1 MGPPHRTNL
10 CQIVSLFPRRS
21 SCFSLTKGFPT
32 VSTNSNRPAN
42 KSGGPDL
49 SQCFVAAPSLAT
61 LPPISD
67 SHPKASPGAAQYP
80 NVPVLPET
88 FHDAAPNL
96 LPMIQSR
103 AMVEARSMSISAET
117 PANPGF
123 ISMPYAEHLA
133 ICIVYDTPNMKLYL
147 TASDVERW
155 GVPVLEISQAAF
167 GNLTQLRNGFRAL
180 SNDGRVFRSL
190 EDDTYDA
197 TRLLFAPS
205 CFEQLPVRGTHVAM
219 VPHPNV
225 LLVTGDQ
232 DAEGLHIVL
241 TEARDVLKDGLAI
254 GPFMFRLS
262 KSGWEPWNPVLS
274 SADRKEFDGLM
285 IDMRDRDYARQQVLW
300 RAHPEKIAPFD
311 ELFIATY
318 KHLPRDRPDGLRT
331 VSVWGKH
338 VPSLLPKTDAIAFMI
353 GKKFQGVVPWSIVA
367 AQMEHELEPVG
378 VHPERYTAF
387 SFPTDEQLHDL
398 IQEAVRRGVSQEP

>member
-1 MGPPHRTNL
+1 M
-10 CQIVSLFPRRS
+10 
-21 SCFSLTKGFPT
+21 
-32 VSTNSNRPAN
+32 STNQNRTAS
-42 KSGGPDL
+42 KRGGPDL
-49 SQCFVAAPSLAT
+49 SKCFAAAPSLAT
-61 LPPISD
+61 LPPTSA
-67 SHPKASPGAAQYP
+67 SHPKASPGVAQYP
-80 NVPVLPET
+80 NVPVLPDT
-88 FHDAAPNL
+88 FQEAAPNL

-103 AMVEARSMSISAET
+103 AMVEARSLSISTEA

-123 ISMPYAEHLA
+123 IGMPYAEHLA

-155 GVPVLEISQAAF
+155 GVPAPEIYHAAIRNF
-167 GNLTQLRNGFRAL
+167 NHLRHGFRAL
-180 SNDGRVFRSL
+180 SNDGRVFCSL

-197 TRLLFAPS
+197 TRLLFDPS

-232 DAEGLHIVL
+232 DPEGLHTVL
-241 TEARDVLKDGLAI
+241 AEAREVSKDGLAI

-285 IDMRDRDYARQQVLW
+285 IDMLDRDYARQQVLW
-300 RAHPEKIAPFD
+300 RAHPEKVAPFD

-331 VSVWGKH
+331 VSVWTKYA
-338 VPSLLPKTDAIAFMI
+338 PSLLPKTDAIVFVI
-353 GKKFQGVVPWSIVA
+353 GTKVQGIVPWSIVA
-367 AQMEHELEPVG
+367 AQMEHELEPAG

-398 IQEAVRRGVSQEP
+398 IQESVRRGVSQQP